1 MKLHIIFFFF
11 LQWLV
16 LLSHTPAKF
25 SFSFYRTNESG
36 WSNLV
41 EGQGNL
47 FYVEPENRTSR
58 TGRKQSNHVVKS
70 KSMNYDH
77 GEARISNG
85 DLFHQEFRNRRV
97 TVKHAQHDQ
106 DDVTGESDSAYGSGH
121 NSRQT
126 SREKRTARLH
136 LDINRNDK
144 DDRPDNKSTQ
154 STHIRAYSSTEV
166 LNTDIRNTSGKK
178 RNSWSRSSGNYSY
191 SPPVTSGKRKTFQ
204 MVPDLQNVSNVVNLS
219 GIVLCEKLFGIILC
233 QYKQRTKT
241 NGSNIEQL
249 LRDRKV
255 IVQAVVPNS
264 EAHLCGHIHRGKDIV

>member
-1 MKLHIIFFFF
+1 MFVLSCGSSVFFC
-11 LQWLV
+11 
-16 LLSHTPAKF
+16 
-25 SFSFYRTNESG
+25 FYRTSESG

-41 EGQGNL
+41 EDQGNL
-47 FYVEPENRTSR
+47 FYVEPENRPPR
-58 TGRKQSNHVVKS
+58 NGRKQNSHVVKS

-77 GEARISNG
+77 GEARITNG
-85 DLFHQEFRNRRV
+85 DLFHQEFKNRRV
-97 TVKHAQHDQ
+97 AAKQGGHDKE
-106 DDVTGESDSAYGSGH
+106 DVTGESDSAYGSGH

-126 SREKRTARLH
+126 SREKRAARLH
-136 LDINRNDK
+136 LDINRNNK
-144 DDRPDNKSTQ
+144 DVRPDKLTQ

-166 LNTDIRNTSGKK
+166 LNTDLRNSSGKK

-191 SPPVTSGKRKTFQ
+191 SPPVTTGKRKTFQ

-219 GIVLCEKLFGIILC
+219 GIILCEKLFGIILC
-233 QYKQRTKT
+233 QYKHRTKP

-264 EAHLCGHIHRGKDIV
+264 EAHLCGHIHRGKDM